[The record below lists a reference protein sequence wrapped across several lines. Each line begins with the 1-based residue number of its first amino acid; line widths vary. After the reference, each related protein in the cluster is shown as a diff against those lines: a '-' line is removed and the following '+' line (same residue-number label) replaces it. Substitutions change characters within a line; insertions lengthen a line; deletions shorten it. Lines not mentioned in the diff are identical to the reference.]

1 MSEAETLEL
10 LRRYSDGE
18 ISAVELRR
26 ELGGISYGD
35 VLTELAKR
43 DLPLPRASQAGR
55 EERIAEARRLLF
67 PRRS

>member
-1 MSEAETLEL
+1 MSEPDTAEL
-10 LRRYSDGE
+10 LRRYSIGE

-35 VLTELAKR
+35 LLTELAKR

-67 PRRS
+67 PTN

>member
-1 MSEAETLEL
+1 MSEPDTAGL
-10 LRRYSDGE
+10 LRRYSNGE

-35 VLTELAKR
+35 LLTELAER

-55 EERIAEARRLLF
+55 EERIAEARKLLF